1 MRSDLARAAPDMM
14 PSKQLVNYK
23 IKKGVRLRKLY
34 IIKMTSQRRET
45 GTSHLIKEL

>member
-1 MRSDLARAAPDMM
+1 MRSDLAKAAPDMM
-14 PSKQLVNYK
+14 PSAQSVKYK
-23 IKKGVRLRKLY
+23 KSVRLRKLC